1 MTTTELTSIP
11 TRQPAAAASHLALG
25 LWMRGSIAGAA
36 LALAGI
42 ASLFSQPQPMS
53 VLIALTWV
61 AAGATFGWLSW
72 QRARAHLDGIDSN
85 ELRDAAKD
93 PAKADYSLNGQRA

>member
-1 MTTTELTSIP
+1 MKTTELTSAP

-42 ASLFSQPQPMS
+42 ASLFSQPPTLS
-53 VLIALTWV
+53 ALLALTWV
-61 AAGATFGWLSW
+61 AAGGTFSWLCW
-72 QRARAHLDGIDSN
+72 QRASAHLEGIESN
-85 ELRDAAKD
+85 ESRHAAMA
-93 PAKADYSLNGQRA
+93 PAEAGLSLTGQRA